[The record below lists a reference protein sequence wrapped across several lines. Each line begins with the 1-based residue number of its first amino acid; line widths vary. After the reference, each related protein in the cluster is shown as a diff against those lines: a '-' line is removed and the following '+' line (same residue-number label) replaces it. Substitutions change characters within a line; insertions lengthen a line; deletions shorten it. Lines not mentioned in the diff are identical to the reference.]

1 MAFTLTP
8 ALAGDFVGRKEIT
21 LEIVNQL
28 SSKTRLDTH
37 FQGFEGLERPVF

>member
-8 ALAGDFVGRKEIT
+8 ALADDFVGRKEIT

-28 SSKTRLDTH
+28 STK
-37 FQGFEGLERPVF
+37 EK